1 MEDFVI
7 GVMQLPA
14 GDVERLGELGDEIG
28 EARVVVLPEFSNAL
42 PGEPGG
48 VGAGEWVDALTA
60 LAEEHGIY
68 VVAGV
73 LVEEGGC
80 RYSGVGVAGP
90 DGSWR
95 VVYRKV
101 LLFRALGVD
110 ESRSLCAGREPPPV
124 LDLGFVR
131 LGVLVCYELRF
142 PEFARSL
149 ALRGAEV
156 IVAPSAWYSG
166 PLKEEHFMLCARC
179 RALEN
184 TVWVVAVNQPGPR
197 FTGRSV
203 VVSPWGV
210 VRLQLGVGPGY
221 GEVRLSGRLLR
232 EAREAL
238 PVLRDARRALG
249 LLGSE
254 LSAEHGEPGEE
265 GV

>member
-1 MEDFVI
+1 MEDFVV
-7 GVMQLPA
+7 GVMQVPA
-14 GDVERLGELGDEIG
+14 GDLERLGELGDEISE
-28 EARVVVLPEFSNAL
+28 EARLVVLPEFSNAL

-48 VGAGEWVDALTA
+48 VNAGEWVDALTA
-60 LAEEHGIY
+60 LAEEHGIF

-73 LVEEGGC
+73 LLEEDGC
-80 RYSGVGVAGP
+80 RYSAVGVAGP

-95 VVYRKV
+95 VVYRKA

-110 ESRSLCAGREPPPV
+110 ESRVLCAGREPPPV

-131 LGVLVCYELRF
+131 LGVLVCYEMRF

-156 IVAPSAWYSG
+156 VVAPSAWYPG
-166 PLKEEHFMLCARC
+166 ALKEEHFLLCARC

-184 TVWVVAVNQPGPR
+184 TVWFVAVNQPGPR

-210 VRLQLGVGPGY
+210 PRLQLGVGPGY
-221 GEVRLSGRLLR
+221 GEVRVSAGLLR
-232 EAREAL
+232 EAREKL
-238 PVLRDARRALG
+238 PVLRDSVEASR
-249 LLGSE
+249 LLGFQ
-254 LSAEHGEPGEE
+254 LPAEHGEPG
-265 GV
+265 